1 MLLIKILKK
10 TIKFFI
16 YLISPIFILILLV
29 IYPFLKV
36 RFSLQSSE
44 RIGEISTQMEVYLS
58 EKKLDKKF
66 DYFDIFILTDIVSNY
81 TYISLLKK
89 KVNIY
94 PNFLTFP
101 IYKILKLVGQKINFF
116 NLFILNTK
124 YEDSNFAIMQTNINL
139 KPDDDFI
146 AKGNRFLKKIGL
158 PEDAKIICLIVRDN
172 EYLKK
177 KFPDSNYDY
186 HDYRNCN
193 IENFKEA
200 INASTNR
207 GYYVFR
213 MGEIV
218 KDELKINNEKFID
231 YSSKFRSDFLDVY
244 LAYKCNFCITTST
257 GWDCV
262 AAFTFRKPTLWTN
275 YVPVGNLLTYSPNF
289 LFSLKHH
296 MNIQTKK
303 YLNLKQISESL
314 ASYANSTW
322 KYKKANIELKE
333 NTPKEIK
340 DLTIEMI
347 DRIEKKNKYTDE
359 DEKLQKVFWD
369 MYVKFFNINNVRKFE
384 TTYKINPYWCTSKR
398 LYKDKIISR
407 IGNNFLK
414 DNRFLINE

>member
-1 MLLIKILKK
+1 
-10 TIKFFI
+10 
-16 YLISPIFILILLV
+16 
-29 IYPFLKV
+29 
-36 RFSLQSSE
+36 
-44 RIGEISTQMEVYLS
+44 
-58 EKKLDKKF
+58 
-66 DYFDIFILTDIVSNY
+66 
-81 TYISLLKK
+81 
-89 KVNIY
+89 
-94 PNFLTFP
+94 
-101 IYKILKLVGQKINFF
+101 
-116 NLFILNTK
+116 
-124 YEDSNFAIMQTNINL
+124 
-139 KPDDDFI
+139 
-146 AKGNRFLKKIGL
+146 
-158 PEDAKIICLIVRDN
+158 
-172 EYLKK
+172 
-177 KFPDSNYDY
+177 
-186 HDYRNCN
+186 
-193 IENFKEA
+193 
-200 INASTNR
+200 
-207 GYYVFR
+207 